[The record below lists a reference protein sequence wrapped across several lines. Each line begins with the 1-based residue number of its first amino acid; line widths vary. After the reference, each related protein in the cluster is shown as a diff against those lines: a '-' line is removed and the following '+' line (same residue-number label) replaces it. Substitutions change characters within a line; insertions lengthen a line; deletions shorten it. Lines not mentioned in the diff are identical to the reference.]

1 MSQTLLKV
9 FQGGTG
15 LGSGTSGGVP
25 YFSSSSVIGSSAALT
40 ANAIII
46 GGGAGSAPAA
56 SSATVDGSGN
66 LAAATVSPSST
77 SQQTTALYKSAAGG
91 IGLSDGGGQCLNA
104 RLQSFVG
111 SPPVNYWVAMGTV
124 AGFIP
129 ALFPEGT
136 DTNIN
141 AVFLTKGTGAFFFQ
155 TNGGNGFGTTQMAIS
170 NVASAVNYIAFA
182 GGPTG
187 SGPFIGSNGS
197 DTNPDFNITAQGAG
211 SIGLYNWQSD
221 RSASYQTPG
230 TGFSITIANGVGF
243 LQLDPAGALLT
254 GTITMPA
261 APTNGQLV
269 GFSSTQTITTLTA
282 SPNSGQSIKNAPTT
296 IAGGQGFLYWYRAA
310 DSTWYRRY

>member
-66 LAAATVSPSST
+66 LAAATVSPGST
-77 SQQTTALYKSAAGG
+77 SPQTTALYKSAAGG

-111 SPPVNYWVAMGTV
+111 SPPVDYWVAMGTV

-136 DTNIN
+136 DSNIS
-141 AVFLTKGTGAFFFQ
+141 AVFLTKGSGAFFFQ
-155 TNGGNGFGTTQMAIS
+155 TNGSNGFGTTQMAIS
-170 NVASAVNYIAFA
+170 HVANAVNYVAFA
-182 GGPTG
+182 GGTTG
-187 SGPFIGSNGS
+187 NGASIGSNGT
-197 DTNPDFNITAQGAG
+197 DTNPDFKFTAQGMG
-211 SIGLYNWQSD
+211 SLAFMNWQSD
-221 RSASYQTPG
+221 RAYSLQTPG
-230 TGFSITIANGVGF
+230 TGFSITISNGVSS
-243 LQLDPAGALLT
+243 LILDPAGTLAT
-254 GTITMPA
+254 GTIVLPA
-261 APTNGQLV
+261 APTDGQLV
-269 GFSSTQTITTLTA
+269 NVSSSQIITALTV

-296 IAGGQGFLYWYRAA
+296 LTAGGGFKYLYMVSNA
-310 DSTWYRRY
+310 TWYRQY